1 MNLTRLARL
10 VLAPGFTPY
19 LCPDRFNGGMIEIL
33 KLHEILSSERVLLN
47 APMTGMQQ
55 AFEAIGQ
62 LACGATGPAAAE
74 IARRLWG
81 RERHG
86 STALG
91 YGVAIP
97 HAQITGLR
105 RPMAVFL
112 RSLHPLPFQA
122 PDGRPVFDVLAI
134 LVPKPAAARHFALL
148 ASARHLMSDPDF
160 RQVLAACDDALCIWQ
175 LFEQWPFHRGLQAPA
190 QTAVRPV
197 PALMQQSSAS
207 P

>member
-1 MNLTRLARL
+1 M
-10 VLAPGFTPY
+10 
-19 LCPDRFNGGMIEIL
+19 
-33 KLHEILSSERVLLN
+33 SSERVLLN

-62 LACGATGPAAAE
+62 LACGTRRPQAAE

-105 RPMAVFL
+105 RPAAVFL
-112 RSLHPLPFQA
+112 RSLNPLPFQA

-134 LVPKPAAARHFALL
+134 LVPKPAAPRHFALL
-148 ASARHLMSDPDF
+148 ASARNLMSDPDF
-160 RQVLAACDDALCIWQ
+160 RQALAACGDARCVWQ
-175 LFEQWPFHRGLQAPA
+175 LFDQWPLYRGLSA
-190 QTAVRPV
+190 QGQSVVWPV
-197 PALMQQSSAS
+197 PARVQQSSAS